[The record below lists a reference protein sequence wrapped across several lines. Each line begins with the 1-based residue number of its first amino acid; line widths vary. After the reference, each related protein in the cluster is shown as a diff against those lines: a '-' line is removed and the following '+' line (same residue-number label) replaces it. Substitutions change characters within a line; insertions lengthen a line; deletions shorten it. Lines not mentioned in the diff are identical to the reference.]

1 MGRKRKNK
9 IYFSMMTQHAIVAYN
24 SLDPETD
31 NVRRERIFNRFIYT
45 ALAKLA
51 ENLCNVYDT
60 DYIDEQGMDLQMAV
74 QSYLLEKFPKFNPTT
89 GSKAFSYFTIVGRN
103 FLIVRN
109 KKGYEKRK
117 KHAEVGA
124 IDIQRNIPTEM
135 HRADVVEEKKEFMD
149 MFVEYWEQDDKL
161 NELFNT
167 PREIAIADS
176 VIYFFK
182 KRHLIEKYN
191 KKYLYILIRER
202 TGYRT
207 QFITKVVNKIKAQY
221 KEQYKTY
228 TKSGYLLSNR

>member
-1 MGRKRKNK
+1 
-9 IYFSMMTQHAIVAYN
+9 MMTQHAIVAYN
-24 SLDPETD
+24 KLDPETD
-31 NVRRERIFNRFIYT
+31 RVRRERIFNRFIHYP
-45 ALAKLA
+45 LAKLA

-74 QSYLLEKFPKFNPTT
+74 QSYLLEKFPKFDPST

-109 KKGYEKRK
+109 KKGYENRK
-117 KHAEVGA
+117 KHTEVDV

-135 HRADVVEEKKEFMD
+135 HRADVVDEKSEFMD
-149 MFVEYWEQDDKL
+149 LFVEYWLKDERL

-167 PREIAIADS
+167 PREISIADS
-176 VIYFFK
+176 VLYFFQ

-202 TGYRT
+202 TGYKT

-221 KEQYKTY
+221 VEQYKTY
-228 TKSGYLLSNR
+228 VESGYLLSNR